1 MGQRY
6 FAVGVVGFEGGG
18 DFFEKKLGEGLI
30 FWGIVTNFV
39 VGLVMEAKST
49 FHYRR
54 FLYEYQQF
62 GVNCRHL

>member
-39 VGLVMEAKST
+39 VGLVNVAKSIL
-49 FHYRR
+49 HYRR
-54 FLYEYQQF
+54 FLYEYSQF
-62 GVNCRHL
+62 GVNRRHL